1 MPLSNAQKLIADSP
15 LRFRVAVCGRRFGKT
30 HLALRELAKFARFP
44 NQRVWYV
51 APSYRMAKQIL
62 WKKLKRKLT
71 DINWVKKI
79 NETELTLELVNGSE
93 ISLKGADN
101 YDSLRGVGLNF
112 LVIDEAAD
120 IDSEAW
126 YEVLR
131 PTLSDTQGSALFLGT
146 PKGYNWFKD
155 LYDAGKT
162 KKDWISFQFTTLD
175 GGNVP
180 AEEVEQAKQDL
191 DARTFAQ
198 EFLATFEKYSG
209 IIAYAFGDH
218 NYRAAPAIQSHTPLI
233 LGMDFNTSPMSCV
246 VMVRT
251 QDGLHAIDE
260 IALYSSNT
268 TEMIDEIKTR
278 YPSNPITCYP
288 DPAGVARKTSA
299 NGNTDIRLLEQAG
312 FTVRYHRQHAQVK
325 DRINAANSLFH
336 CRADNTTRFYIDP
349 KCKHTIKSLLNY
361 SYKEDSQVPDKG
373 VFDHFFDA
381 ATYPIEFLF
390 PIQKPQQPVA
400 PKRFGHSLAT
410 IN

>member
-1 MPLSNAQKLIADSP
+1 MPLSNAQREIANSNA
-15 LRFRVAVCGRRFGKT
+15 RFRVAVCGRRFGKT
-30 HLALRELAKFARFP
+30 HLALRELAKFARLP
-44 NQRVWYV
+44 DQRVWYV

-71 DINWVKKI
+71 SINWVRKI
-79 NETELTLELVNGSE
+79 NETELTLELINGSE

-112 LVIDEAAD
+112 LVVDEFAD
-120 IDSEAW
+120 IDSAAW

-131 PTLSDTQGSALFLGT
+131 PTLSDTGGSALFLGT
-146 PKGYNWFKD
+146 PKGYNWAKD

-162 KKDWISFQFTTLD
+162 KPDWVSFQFTTLD

-180 AEEVEQAKQDL
+180 EEEIRQAQIDL

-209 IIAYAFGDH
+209 IIAYAFGEH
-218 NYRAAPAIQSHTPLI
+218 NYKTAPAIQSHTPLI
-233 LGMDFNTSPMSCV
+233 IGMDFNTSPMSAV
-246 VMVRT
+246 IMIRT
-251 QDGLHAIDE
+251 PDGLHAVDE

-268 TEMIDEIKTR
+268 SEMIDEIKTR
-278 YPSNPITCYP
+278 YPSNPITCFP

-325 DRINAANSLFH
+325 DRINAANSLFFK
-336 CRADNTTRFYIDP
+336 RDDSTTRFYIDP
-349 KCKHTIKSLLNY
+349 KCKHTVKSLLNY
-361 SYKEDSQVPDKG
+361 SYKIDSQIPDKG
-373 VFDHFFDA
+373 VFDHMFDA
-381 ATYPIEFLF
+381 LTYPIEFLF
-390 PIQKPQQPVA
+390 PIQRPQEPTM
-400 PKRFGHSLAT
+400 PRRFGHGIAV
-410 IN
+410 

>member
-30 HLALRELAKFARFP
+30 HLAMRELAKFARYP
-44 NQRVWYV
+44 DQRVWYV
-51 APSYRMAKQIL
+51 APSYRMARQIL
-62 WKKLKRKLT
+62 WKKLKKKLIS
-71 DINWVKKI
+71 INWVKKI
-79 NETELTLELVNGSE
+79 NETELSIELVNGSE
-93 ISLKGADN
+93 ICLKGADN

-131 PTLSDTQGSALFLGT
+131 PTLSDTGGSALFLGT

-162 KKDWISFQFTTLD
+162 KKDWISFQFTTID

-180 AEEVEQAKQDL
+180 EEEIEQARQDL

-209 IIAYAFGDH
+209 IIAYAFGEH
-218 NYRAAPAIQSHTPLI
+218 NYKTAPKIEKHTPLI
-233 LGMDFNTSPMSCV
+233 IGMDFNTSPMSAV
-246 VMVRT
+246 IMVRT
-251 QDGLHAIDE
+251 ADGLHAIDE
-260 IALYSSNT
+260 IAIYGSNT
-268 TEMIDEIKTR
+268 SEMIDEIKTR
-278 YPSNPITCYP
+278 YPDNPIAVYP

-299 NGNTDIRLLEQAG
+299 NGNTDIRLLEQAR

-325 DRINAANSLFH
+325 DRINAANSLFYK
-336 CRADNTTRFYIDP
+336 RDDGTTKFYIDP
-349 KCKHTIKSLLNY
+349 KCKNTIKSLLNY
-361 SYKEDSQVPDKG
+361 SYKEDTQVPDKG

-381 ATYPIEFLF
+381 LTYPIELLF
-390 PIQKPQQPVA
+390 PIQKAVQPVT
-400 PKRFGHSLAT
+400 PQRFGHALA
-410 IN
+410 